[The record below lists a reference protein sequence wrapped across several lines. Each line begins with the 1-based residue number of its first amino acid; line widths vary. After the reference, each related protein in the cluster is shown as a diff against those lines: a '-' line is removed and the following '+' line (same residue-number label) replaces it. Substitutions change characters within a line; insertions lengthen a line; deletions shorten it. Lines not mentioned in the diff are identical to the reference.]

1 MGCYRGSV
9 DPKVVEWS
17 HQATSLGITLLSQ
30 HQDTIA
36 LNCVYEHFVLSID
49 LFCAF
54 ISKMFIFL
62 IGGKLLYNVVLVSAM
77 QHRESAKN
85 IHISPSS

>member
-1 MGCYRGSV
+1 M

-54 ISKMFIFL
+54 ISKMGPKAIASLFQAILAYKRFARGSL
-62 IGGKLLYNVVLVSAM
+62 FSKSGETCIQLLG
-77 QHRESAKN
+77 
-85 IHISPSS
+85 